1 MYFFSKNKNLEKTAR
16 LRASINQC
24 LHSKI
29 VDASVDVETRL
40 SACRGGGVHSFH
52 LFLLNILRRKA
63 HSSII
68 GYNGLD
74 LRASKAPTLD
84 LLMYMDLTML
94 MNILNSRMP

>member
-40 SACRGGGVHSFH
+40 SACRGGGVCALISPFLAKHITKEGT
-52 LFLLNILRRKA
+52 LLNNRVQWFRFTSFQGP
-63 HSSII
+63 HI
-68 GYNGLD
+68 GFANVYGSNNVNEHIEL
-74 LRASKAPTLD
+74 
-84 LLMYMDLTML
+84 
-94 MNILNSRMP
+94 